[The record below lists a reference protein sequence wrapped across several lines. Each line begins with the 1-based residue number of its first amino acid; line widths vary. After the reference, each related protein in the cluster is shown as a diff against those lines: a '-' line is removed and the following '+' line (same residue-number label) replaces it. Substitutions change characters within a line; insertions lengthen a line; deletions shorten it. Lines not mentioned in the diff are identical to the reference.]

1 MLPEIVGW
9 EYVLVSNENESRE
22 FVGYLNT
29 GLKAGQ
35 GKDNGSTCK
44 NKNWQLITIGW
55 ELYGDLT
62 LEG

>member
-44 NKNWQLITIGW
+44 NKNWQLITIG
-55 ELYGDLT
+55 
-62 LEG
+62 